1 MLFIQSFSR
10 YLLNTYDTLDV
21 LVAGNTEVNKAK
33 ILFTRLSED
42 GKGTVGEM
50 QC

>member
-1 MLFIQSFSR
+1 MLLIQSFSR

-21 LVAGNTEVNKAK
+21 PVAGNTEGNKAK
-33 ILFTRLSED
+33 ILFSRLSED
-42 GKGTVGEM
+42 GKGPVGEM